1 MVGISEGALKG
12 DNPHEK
18 SKECFR
24 KGFSISLGK
33 NKSEADL
40 IKVPATTRRERFW
53 RPKANTKKQTAKNK
67 FQTKL
72 KADPLKVQATTR
84 GRGSLE
90 A

>member
-33 NKSEADL
+33 NKSEADPL
-40 IKVPATTRRERFW
+40 GLVGISEGALKGDNPHEKSKECFRKGFSISLG
-53 RPKANTKKQTAKNK
+53 NKQ
-67 FQTKL
+67 
-72 KADPLKVQATTR
+72 V
-84 GRGSLE
+84 
-90 A
+90 